1 MYFAKKPVTLE
12 IYIIPQCWRE
22 SECDNFK
29 CKINLLLSMHEQ
41 NEKDCLFQ
49 KWSFGINFLIIFS
62 FQLQFENWSILK
74 SKNFPIW

>member
-1 MYFAKKPVTLE
+1 
-12 IYIIPQCWRE
+12 
-22 SECDNFK
+22 
-29 CKINLLLSMHEQ
+29 MHEQ

-49 KWSFGINFLIIFS
+49 KWSFEINFLIIFS